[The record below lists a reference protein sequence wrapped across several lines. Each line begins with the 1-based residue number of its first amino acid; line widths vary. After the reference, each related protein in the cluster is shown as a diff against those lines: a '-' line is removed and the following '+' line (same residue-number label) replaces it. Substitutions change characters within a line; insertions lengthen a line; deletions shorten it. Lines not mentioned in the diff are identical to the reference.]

1 MSGVLSLKPTYY
13 EALKRLTLEL
23 AGVKLGAD
31 HAFLVETRLSNL
43 VRHEGYES
51 LNAMVEDLFKTGQT
65 RLAVQVVSALL
76 ERDTH
81 FYKDRASF
89 QNFEA
94 EILPKLY
101 AARKGGKVKI
111 LSFGCATGQDAYS
124 IAMTHDRLK
133 SDYPD
138 MELEV
143 VGADYPSDSLD
154 RARSGR
160 YSHFDIQRGL
170 PVRELL
176 EYFYHAPEPD
186 STDWIIKDS
195 IKQKVSFQDVHLLSN
210 LSTLSQFHA
219 VLFRGALPHY
229 SSTAKVRVLR
239 GLASLVLPYGYL
251 LLGSDEALNQIN
263 FGFDKVEGSQG
274 LYLRHDDTVDG
285 TDTNA
290 GPAHKTPNGR
300 THFNNKSPRKSA

>member
-1 MSGVLSLKPTYY
+1 MSRVLSLKPTYY

-51 LNAMVEDLFKTGQT
+51 LNDLVEDLFKTGQA

-81 FYKDRASF
+81 FYKDPESF
-89 QNFEA
+89 QNFED
-94 EILPKLY
+94 EILPNLY
-101 AARKGGKVKI
+101 AARKGGTIKI

-124 IAMTHDRLK
+124 LAMTFDQLK
-133 SDYPD
+133 DNYPD
-138 MELEV
+138 MDLKI
-143 VGADYPSDSLD
+143 VGAEYPSMALD

-160 YSHFDIQRGL
+160 YTHFDIQRGL
-170 PVRELL
+170 PIKKLL
-176 EYFYHAPEPD
+176 AYFDPAPEPD
-186 STDWIIKDS
+186 STDWVIKS
-195 IKQKVSFQDVHLLSN
+195 KIKTNVSFEDVHLLSN
-210 LSTLSQFHA
+210 LASLSQFHA

-229 SSTAKVRVLR
+229 SAVARVRVLR

-263 FGFDKVEGSQG
+263 FGFDKVEGRKG
-274 LYLRHDDTVDG
+274 LYIRREELIEESQ
-285 TDTNA
+285 TDSNL
-290 GPAHKTPNGR
+290 KTPNGR
-300 THFNNKSPRKSA
+300 THFNNKSPRKHA